1 MEVGF
6 TETITPNDCHFQP
19 YNVSYDLYGNIVK
32 DYQKGS
38 RYGYKKITDDLYNSY
53 YEVGNGYTASRAYES
68 DFSKAKP
75 TFAFAAEIFREYYID
90 EAEGTTTYFVDPVMS
105 TVASTFYYGVGN
117 DINLYGIFA
126 TSDVYVSIN
135 EQYKPYVVVKDG
147 YIIEAG
153 FYFFVGSIY
162 GIVEIQSKECPD
174 GFVSGRL
181 PRSKEWSEKISK
193 SRLDNPTPLT
203 DELRKK
209 LRDSHLG
216 HKFSDEHK
224 KKLSLSSKGRKWY
237 NNGVINKFA
246 RECPEGF
253 VPGKL
258 PYKKINK
265 F

>member
-1 MEVGF
+1 MISNIKAMICLDTVYRYCSGNISEI
-6 TETITPNDCHFQP
+6 ENYEMALNSLEKYDCHHRLETDGEKLI
-19 YNVSYDLYGNIVK
+19 SVK
-32 DYQKGS
+32 ELKE
-38 RYGYKKITDDLYNSY
+38 K
-53 YEVGNGYTASRAYES
+53 
-68 DFSKAKP
+68 
-75 TFAFAAEIFREYYID
+75 
-90 EAEGTTTYFVDPVMS
+90 
-105 TVASTFYYGVGN
+105 
-117 DINLYGIFA
+117 NLYFNRPPKELIFLTHKEHVA
-126 TSDVYVSIN
+126 LHGRLEEHPGHEPWN
-135 EQYKPYVVVKDG
+135 K
-147 YIIEAG
+147 G
-153 FYFFVGSIY
+153 FRYFNN
-162 GIVEIQSKECPD
+162 GIVEIQSKECPE

-216 HKFSDEHK
+216 YKFSDEHK

-258 PYKKINK
+258 SYKINK